1 MEIVPCE
8 QGSDEWHAARVGIP
22 TASEFSA
29 ILTGSRGP
37 AASAIRLTYMR
48 KLAGERITGKPA
60 ESFAGAA
67 RRRGS
72 AMEPEA
78 RRLYEFVNG
87 VTVEQV
93 GLIRNHGVGYSPDG
107 LVGDR
112 GLLEIKSMA
121 PHILIEWWEAGVM
134 PPEHH
139 PQVQGGLWIAERD
152 WLDFRGYWPGMK
164 PLEVRIERDDEY
176 IDRTLEPAVQIFRDE
191 LEAMVARLFFDAGP
205 AVTLAP
211 PVEDLATALPVY

>member
-1 MEIVPCE
+1 MEIITCE
-8 QGSDEWHAARVGIP
+8 QGSDEWHQARVGIP

-29 ILTGSRGP
+29 ILTEGRGP
-37 AASAIRLTYMR
+37 AASATRLTYMR
-48 KLAGERITGKPA
+48 KLAGERITGQPA

-78 RRLYEFVNG
+78 RRLYEFVSG
-87 VTVEQV
+87 VTVQQV
-93 GLIRNHGVGYSPDG
+93 GFIKNHGAGYSPDG
-107 LVGDR
+107 LVGER

-121 PHILIEWWEAGVM
+121 PHVLIEWWERGIM

-152 WLDFRGYWPGMK
+152 WLDFRGYWPAMK

-176 IDRTLEPAVQIFRDE
+176 IDRTLAPRVRAFIDE
-191 LEAMVARLFFDAGP
+191 LEELVARLGASADP
-205 AVTLAP
+205 AITLAP
-211 PVEDLATALPVY
+211 PVEDLATAPPVY